1 MSEFVIAV
9 HSLVFLGH
17 KQESLTS
24 DQLAENVCTN
34 PVRVRRVMAKCK
46 QANLV
51 DTKRVVSGGYFLKGS
66 LENITLKDVYQA
78 INVPLIQQ
86 NWQSGDSEASCLV
99 SSGMS
104 DVMEEIYVELNQAAV
119 AQLSHITLKQMEAK
133 LQHLNTERKI
143 AK

>member
-1 MSEFVIAV
+1 MIAV

-51 DTKRVVSGGYFLKGS
+51 DTKRGVNGGYFLKGS

-133 LQHLNTERKI
+133 LQHLNTESKI

>member
-1 MSEFVIAV
+1 MIAV

-51 DTKRVVSGGYFLKGS
+51 DTKRGVSGGYFLKGS

>member
-1 MSEFVIAV
+1 MIAV

-51 DTKRVVSGGYFLKGS
+51 DTKRGVNGGYFLKGS

-119 AQLSHITLKQMEAK
+119 AQLSHTTLKQMEAK

>member
-1 MSEFVIAV
+1 MIAV

-24 DQLAENVCTN
+24 EQLAENVCTN

-46 QANLV
+46 QADLV
-51 DTKRVVSGGYFLKGS
+51 DTKRGVNGGYFLKGD
-66 LENITLKDVYQA
+66 LESITLKEVYRA
-78 INVPLIQQ
+78 INIPLIQQ
-86 NWQSGDSEASCLV
+86 NWQSGDAEANCLV

-104 DVMEEIYVELNQAAV
+104 DVMDEVYDELNQTV
-119 AQLSHITLKQMEAK
+119 VDQLSRITLKQMEAK
-133 LQHLNTERKI
+133 LQHLNTERTI